1 MYFKIRKR
9 KKIEFCR
16 GSHNENDDGENESED
31 YPEKG
36 FPKMRDIISENQCI
50 GQTLMITQN
59 LYYWFDSF
67 LELFHLLN
75 VKIRKKCTGFMCKY
89 VCPASYSNK

>member
-59 LYYWFDSF
+59 LYY
-67 LELFHLLN
+67 
-75 VKIRKKCTGFMCKY
+75 
-89 VCPASYSNK
+89 

>member
-1 MYFKIRKR
+1 MYFKIRKG

-59 LYYWFDSF
+59 FYNWFDSF

-75 VKIRKKCTGFMCKY
+75 VNIRKKCTGIMCKY